1 MGVSLEDI
9 CSSSSQS
16 SPMAIFAGMRHIRC
30 AQAAVH
36 GRRLP
41 AQDPLSHVGRHGG
54 LGADASVFSGTAFTA
69 FAREVDPALRQAETR
84 ENQ

>member
-1 MGVSLEDI
+1 
-9 CSSSSQS
+9 
-16 SPMAIFAGMRHIRC
+16 MAIFAGMRHIRC

-69 FAREVDPALRQAETR
+69 FAREVDPALRQAKRGKTNDSQR
-84 ENQ
+84 LSARNTPPVQGQ